1 MALVKDNNY
10 VISIHDNEH
19 EMDNVYITLNKSGV
33 MPQNYKIDGKTL
45 DKLVLT
51 KHTKPAAG
59 ANNQKRVK
67 V

>member
-1 MALVKDNNY
+1 
-10 VISIHDNEH
+10 
-19 EMDNVYITLNKSGV
+19 MDNAYITLNKSGV
-33 MPQNYKIDGKTL
+33 MPQNYKIDGKTV